1 MKSEYSKELTLKE
14 VNDDVLS
21 ASKPPIPLYYF
32 FIAFLALVVVWGLFA
47 WIYQVRRGMGV
58 AGLSHPVGWG
68 VYIANF
74 VFWVGIAHSGTLISA
89 ILFLVRA
96 KFRDAVSRSA
106 EAMTIFAVMT
116 AGLFPLMHLGR
127 LWIFYYIMPYPNE
140 RELWPNFLSPLV
152 WDFLAVSTYFT
163 VSLIFWY
170 VGMIPDLASGRDRF
184 TKLLGPDHIKTRVY
198 RALALGWSGAESQWR
213 HYGRSYLYFAALAT
227 PLVIS
232 VHSVVSWDFAMGL
245 LPGWHETIFAPYFVA
260 GAIHSGLAMVLTLL
274 IPLRKIFKLEKLM
287 TIKHFEMV
295 AKTMLVTGGILGYT
309 YVIEPAMA
317 FYSGDKFESQFMNFE
332 QTGWVAWVYYLIII
346 CNFFIPMLFIFK
358 KFRRNFLYLFII
370 SLVVNLGMW
379 LERVMIVAASTAHDF
394 LPHNWGKYTPSWVEI
409 SITAA
414 SLAFFLMW
422 FLIFSKTLPTVPMA
436 DYKEQL
442 VEGEG
447 FKPEPPPKKRIVP
460 ISIKGKTKVMAIFS
474 SHEHFLKSVKK
485 VYEAGYHV
493 VEAFSPLK
501 IKEVSDILHKP
512 KSPVRIWTLIGAI
525 LGIVSGYTL
534 AIATANTNKLIVG
547 GKPPTAPIPYTI
559 VGFEMLILFGTLA
572 TLIGLLYHSRL
583 YKKRIHPY
591 YDPRF
596 SKDKYGILIACESN
610 ELNDLRE
617 VVLSENA
624 EEFNVRE

>member
-21 ASKPPIPLYYF
+21 STKPPIPLYYF
-32 FIAFLALVVVWGLFA
+32 FVAFLALVVVWGLFA

-96 KFRDAVSRSA
+96 KFRDAVSRAA

-184 TKLLGPDHIKTRVY
+184 TKTLGPNHIKTRVY

-232 VHSVVSWDFAMGL
+232 VHSIVSWDFAMGL

-317 FYSGDKFESQFMNFE
+317 FYSGDKFESQFTTFI
-332 QTGWVAWVYYLIII
+332 QTGWVAWVYYLILV

-358 KFRRNFLYLFII
+358 KFRRSFLYLFII

-394 LPHNWGKYTPSWVEI
+394 LPHNWGKYTPSWVEL

-442 VEGEG
+442 VEGDTPEI
-447 FKPEPPPKKRIVP
+447 EPPPKKKTFSA
-460 ISIKGKTKVMAIFS
+460 SIKGKTKVMAIFS

-512 KSPVRIWTLIGAI
+512 KSPVRIWTLLGAI
-525 LGIVSGYTL
+525 LGIICGYTL

-572 TLIGLLYHSRL
+572 TLIGLLYHTRL

-610 ELNDLRE
+610 KLNNLRE

>member
-21 ASKPPIPLYYF
+21 STKPPIPLYYF
-32 FIAFLALVVVWGLFA
+32 FVAFLALVVVWGLFA

-96 KFRDAVSRSA
+96 KFRDAVSRAA

-127 LWIFYYIMPYPNE
+127 LWVFYYIMPYPNE

-184 TKLLGPDHIKTRVY
+184 TKLLGPNHIKTRIY

-232 VHSVVSWDFAMGL
+232 VHSIVSWDFAMGL

-346 CNFFIPMLFIFK
+346 CNFIIPMLFIFK

-370 SLVVNLGMW
+370 SLVVNVGMW

-447 FKPEPPPKKRIVP
+447 FEPEPPPKKRVVP
-460 ISIKGKTKVMAIFS
+460 KSIKGKTKVMAIFS
-474 SHEHFLKSVKK
+474 SHEHFLKSVRK

-512 KSPVRIWTLIGAI
+512 KSPVRLWTLFGAI
-525 LGIVSGYTL
+525 LGIVCGYTL